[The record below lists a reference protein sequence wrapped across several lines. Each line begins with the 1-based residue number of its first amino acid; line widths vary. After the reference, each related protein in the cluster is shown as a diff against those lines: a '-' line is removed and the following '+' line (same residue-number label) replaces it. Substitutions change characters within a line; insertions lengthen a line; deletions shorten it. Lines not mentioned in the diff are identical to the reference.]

1 MIYFISKNDIIINM
15 KEFLKVKNRVKFSQ
29 YKSAFTLA
37 EVLIVLGIIGVVA
50 AFTIPTLMNKVQ
62 KHEYVVGL
70 KKAYST
76 PMDGWSRLLAD
87 EGVDNLDDTSVFQSI
102 EGACFAVGDFSDSD
116 DCKLLITKLKKYFH
130 FNFILLPK
138 YTIKYL
144 NGTEDGS
151 YEGDEAFVFNDGSI
165 MLMTGF
171 WRSSYQPNVYSEEKK
186 SEIKK
191 NGGHMYFTSGAF
203 DIDINGLKAPNTWGR
218 DIFSF
223 TI

>member
-76 PMDGWSRLLAD
+76 QMDGWSRLLAD
-87 EGVDNLDDTSVFQSI
+87 EGVQQLDDTSVWQSMT
-102 EGACFAVGDFSDSD
+102 D
-116 DCKLLITKLKKYFH
+116 DCFTLQATDASCKPFLDNLKKYFR
-130 FNFILLPK
+130 FSVVTAPSYQTYNLK
-138 YTIKYL
+138 GTKDTDYTDWTVL
-144 NGTEDGS
+144 AFADGS
-151 YEGDEAFVFNDGSI
+151 VMSVGWFYKFANKADA
-165 MLMTGF
+165 T
-171 WRSSYQPNVYSEEKK
+171 RSEE
-186 SEIKK
+186 IAAG
-191 NGGHMYFTSGAF
+191 GGHMYSSQG
-203 DIDINGLKAPNTWGR
+203 DIVIDINGFKKPNT
-218 DIFSF
+218 
-223 TI
+223 